1 MKKQNPVVVKSNLRK
16 ICLYA
21 RVSTEDQNVEQ
32 QIKYLKE
39 WANKNNFTV
48 VKTVKDIESGL
59 IPLVQRKRF
68 SRLLEFAMNNGLDV
82 CIYNLDRLTRNWEDV
97 VFIEKHF
104 RDHWEYSKLISTGDE
119 INLSNANGR
128 FMFRVRMAVCCLMP
142 EDMRE
147 KQIIGIERARL
158 EGKYKGRKPGSKN
171 KNRAR
176 SKSHS

>member
-1 MKKQNPVVVKSNLRK
+1 MKNKNPTDLKSTKGK

-39 WANKNNFTV
+39 WANKNNYTV
-48 VKTVKDIESGL
+48 VKIVKDVESGL
-59 IPLVQRKRF
+59 TPLVRRKRF
-68 SRLLEFAMNNGLDV
+68 KRLLDFARINKIDIV
-82 CIYNLDRLTRNWEDV
+82 IYNLDRLTRNWEDV

-104 RDHWEYSKLISTGDE
+104 RDYWEHSKLISTGDE

-147 KQIIGIERARL
+147 KQIIGIERAKR

-171 KNRAR
+171 KI
-176 SKSHS
+176 